1 MSLPE
6 DVTEA
11 QAFLILNALPELGP
25 VTLRRLMDAFDDD
38 PRRILAAPVAE
49 LKRVRGVGA
58 AMAGVVN
65 HWEDHVSLEKEES
78 QLAKAGAGFV
88 TCMEERYP
96 EMLKEIYDPPIGLYW
111 KGDERISG
119 PCIAMVGTR
128 RPTLYGQSVA
138 KKLAAALSRRGFCIV
153 SGLARGID
161 TAAHEGALSGG
172 GKTVAVLGCGLDII
186 YPAENLDLYRRVA
199 EHGAV
204 LSEFRFGR
212 RADRQSFPMRNRIVA
227 GMCNGL
233 IVVESDVNGGSM
245 ITARFAAEQGRTVF
259 AVPGRIDQPSSHG
272 CHQLIR
278 DGAVLVQNADDVVEE
293 FGYLPGLGP
302 EQAGK
307 EESPGEAATAELSGP
322 ESTVMGLL
330 GDGGILNADQI
341 ARKTGLAGAEL
352 SSVLMMLEL
361 KRLIA
366 KRMDGTFEVRNQG

>member
-1 MSLPE
+1 
-6 DVTEA
+6 
-11 QAFLILNALPELGP
+11 
-25 VTLRRLMDAFDDD
+25 
-38 PRRILAAPVAE
+38 
-49 LKRVRGVGA
+49 
-58 AMAGVVN
+58 
-65 HWEDHVSLEKEES
+65 
-78 QLAKAGAGFV
+78 
-88 TCMEERYP
+88 
-96 EMLKEIYDPPIGLYW
+96 
-111 KGDERISG
+111 
-119 PCIAMVGTR
+119 
-128 RPTLYGQSVA
+128 
-138 KKLAAALSRRGFCIV
+138 
-153 SGLARGID
+153 
-161 TAAHEGALSGG
+161 
-172 GKTVAVLGCGLDII
+172 VAVLGCGLDII

-199 EHGAV
+199 EQGAV